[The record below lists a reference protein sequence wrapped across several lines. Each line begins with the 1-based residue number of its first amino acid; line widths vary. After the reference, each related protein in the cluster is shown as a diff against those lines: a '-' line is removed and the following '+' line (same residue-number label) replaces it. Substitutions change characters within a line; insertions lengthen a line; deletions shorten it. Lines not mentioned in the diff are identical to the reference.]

1 MAEKKDIP
9 ADPEEESREKAVS
22 FEGKN
27 VLLVEDNQINMEI
40 ARMILENMGF
50 IVDTAENGQ
59 IALDHVKEASGG
71 DLDLILM
78 DIQMPVMDGYEATKA
93 IRSLDDEDKASI
105 PIVAMTANAFM
116 EDVRG
121 AEEAGM

>member
-1 MAEKKDIP
+1 
-9 ADPEEESREKAVS
+9 
-22 FEGKN
+22 
-27 VLLVEDNQINMEI
+27 
-40 ARMILENMGF
+40 MILENMGF

-59 IALDHVKEASGG
+59 IALDHVKEASAG

-116 EDVRG
+116 EDVRS
-121 AEEAGM
+121 AEEAGMQGHIAKPIDVNKMIQTLTDVLNP